1 VAIDAAGNT
10 YAAGYIYGTGTFGF
24 GNGVTAT
31 GTSSGF
37 NAVLVKYSS
46 LGAAQ
51 WAQTLTSGTVGAQ
64 FSGVA
69 IDSSSNLYAV
79 GYISGTGSYGFGGA
93 VTAIGTSTTY
103 NSVLVKYSSAGTA
116 QWAQT
121 LSSGTGGAQFNGVT
135 VDTSSNLYAVG
146 YISGTGSYGFGG
158 MTATGTS
165 SANNLVLVKYSSAG
179 TAQWAQTLSSGT
191 GGAQFNGV
199 TVDSSG
205 NIYAVGY
212 IAGTGAYGLGGS
224 VTATGTS
231 GSDNS
236 LIVEYSSGGVPQWA
250 QTLASGTGSAQFTGV
265 TIDASG
271 NTYAVGSITSTAAY
285 GFGNGVTATGASLG
299 LNSVLV
305 KYSGAGVAQWAQPLA
320 SGTGDAQ
327 FNGVTID
334 GSGNTYA
341 VGYIYGTGT
350 YGFGNGVTATG
361 TSLADNSVLVKYSSA
376 GTAQWVQ
383 TLTSGTS
390 YALFT
395 GATIDGS
402 GNTYAVGSMAAGA
415 YGFDNSV
422 TATGGSTGINTILV
436 KYAAH

>member
-103 NSVLVKYSSAGTA
+103 NS
-116 QWAQT
+116 
-121 LSSGTGGAQFNGVT
+121 
-135 VDTSSNLYAVG
+135 
-146 YISGTGSYGFGG
+146 
-158 MTATGTS
+158 
-165 SANNLVLVKYSSAG
+165 VLVKYSSAG